1 MATTLNSRDTHVY
14 RKSSSPQVLIS
25 VSAIYCSVV
34 SEFRLGIY
42 CFKCSQF
49 SFCEC
54 PNEIAIS
61 GEKGLIEYDE
71 DCIGFGGNMEPDTLQ
86 DRDKCISVW
95 RSICQRKIKEAYDEY
110 ISAFK
115 EH

>member
-1 MATTLNSRDTHVY
+1 MKMQHLLVEGYCDG
-14 RKSSSPQVLIS
+14 
-25 VSAIYCSVV
+25 AIGDEIHPC
-34 SEFRLGIY
+34 ENTFKLGIY

-61 GEKGLIEYDE
+61 GEKGLIEHDE

-86 DRDKCISVW
+86 DRDKRISLW
-95 RSICQRKIKEAYDEY
+95 RSICRRKIREAYDEY
-110 ISAFK
+110 ISVFK
-115 EH
+115 AH